1 MFFKYYTAELMVF
14 GSYTLKAPSITV
26 KVWFWIDPLYV
37 ASMMRNQLELRGLK
51 GHGVFNLRRV
61 K

>member
-14 GSYTLKAPSITV
+14 GSHTLKAPSITV
-26 KVWFWIDPLYV
+26 KVWLWSNPLYV

-51 GHGVFNLRRV
+51 GHGIFNLRRI